1 MLAQC
6 AHICLI
12 VAQAGHQHVAQ
23 PKGVVVRFEPGGRAK
38 GLLVRAA
45 RDVAV
50 ALVVE
55 LLHIKEH
62 EVAEAEQ
69 FLHVLVPHRPVAVE
83 ARVDARFLQPSEEGD
98 ERFGLH
104 GGLATREGDAATLA
118 EEGFHADGL
127 FKDIVGVGQF
137 AIADSVNRIWVGTIQ
152 TAEGAAL
159 REDHV
164 AQSRAVEGA
173 HRFVGV
179 YANVLGGRHKVSG
192 IGVVLVRKQKLAM
205 RKQKLAVRK
214 QKLETGS
221 RSPEGGCPTEEKRT
235 ISFQLSY

>member
-1 MLAQC
+1 MFFFFF
-6 AHICLI
+6 
-12 VAQAGHQHVAQ
+12 QAEDGI
-23 PKGVVVRFEPGGRAK
+23 RD
-38 GLLVRAA
+38 LVRS
-45 RDVAV
+45 R
-50 ALVVE
+50 
-55 LLHIKEH
+55 
-62 EVAEAEQ
+62 
-69 FLHVLVPHRPVAVE
+69 
-83 ARVDARFLQPSEEGD
+83 
-98 ERFGLH
+98 
-104 GGLATREGDAATLA
+104 GLATREGDAATLA

-137 AIADSVNRIWVGTIQ
+137 AIADSVNRIGVGTIQ

-205 RKQKLAVRK
+205 RKQKL
-214 QKLETGS
+214 ETGS